1 MAETEYLI
9 YENLFAKR
17 RDIEDFIL
25 EGKADITF
33 ENGCMRMKNAL
44 ETSLGQMANF
54 VLWCPKEFPKDIRVE
69 WEFRPLSDVGL
80 CILFLQQRE
89 KETGICSIRLLLK
102 EQGGIH
108 NITAVISMR
117 SMSHIFR
124 RERAGG
130 EVFHTCNLR
139 KAADFILLPKGAD
152 PIQELRM

>member
-9 YENLFAKR
+9 YENLFAKKE
-17 RDIEDFIL
+17 DIEDFVL

-44 ETSLGQMANF
+44 EAGLGQMANF

-102 EQGGIH
+102 EQGSIRS
-108 NITAVISMR
+108 ITAVISMR
-117 SMSHIFR
+117 SMSPIFAEKSR
-124 RERAGG
+124 RRGYFIH
-130 EVFHTCNLR
+130 VIFV
-139 KAADFILLPKGAD
+139 KAADFILLPKGR
-152 PIQELRM
+152 IRFRELRM

>member
-9 YENLFAKR
+9 YENLFAKKD
-17 RDIEDFIL
+17 DIEDFVL

-44 ETSLGQMANF
+44 EASLGQMANF

-80 CILFLQQRE
+80 CILFFAAAGKGNRDLFDP
-89 KETGICSIRLLLK
+89 SLLK
-102 EQGGIH
+102 EQGSIR

-117 SMSHIFR
+117 SMSHIFAEKSR
-124 RERAGG
+124 RRGYFIH
-130 EVFHTCNLR
+130 VIFV
-139 KAADFILLPKGAD
+139 KAADFILLPKGR
-152 PIQELRM
+152 IRFRELRM